1 MQPLPMAMQPVPNL
15 LLRANVVTIGVAT
28 IGLMQPL
35 PNLLLRANVVMLH
48 MHIGLM
54 QPLVARPRPW

>member
-28 IGLMQPL
+28 MGLMQPL

-48 MHIGLM
+48 MLGLM